1 MNTRSRIVLSMLI
14 GLIFALMLTVPSFIE
29 MDRSLATSQAILDD
43 IETSLDD
50 IETSLADIE
59 LQLGIVPTQGQKD
72 E

>member
-14 GLIFALMLTVPSFIE
+14 GLIVALMLAASIVPSFIE

-43 IETSLDD
+43 IETSL
-50 IETSLADIE
+50 ADIE
-59 LQLGIVPTQGQKD
+59 LQLGIVPTQEKED